1 MRIILTIKYMYE
13 KTETK
18 TYRTESNAEITNTLV
33 LQLYVIALITLAIT
47 ILNLGL
53 TCGQIINGGFRRTE
67 PSRDSR
73 KGRGRRRS
81 NRQSNRQ
88 PNRQHDR
95 VGGRCQNRTEL
106 TPIERGIQRA
116 INRANG
122 NESQSDDFTTDN
134 GYAIAQ

>member
-81 NRQSNRQ
+81 NRQ

-122 NESQSDDFTTDN
+122 HESQSDDFTTDN